1 MTLQKRTKFVVLA
14 VLDGWGI
21 APPGPG
27 NAVTLAKTPN
37 MDRYWASYPHAQL
50 EASGEAVGLP
60 RGDAGNTETGH
71 LNLGAGRIV
80 YQDLE
85 RINMAIADG
94 SFFNNSVFLGAF
106 EHAKKNNTNVHLM
119 GLIGAG
125 GVHSN
130 IGHLVALIQLAK
142 KQNFTN
148 VYLHLFTDGR
158 DSPPTASLTYINQLR
173 EVMKKEGLGT
183 IASIMGR
190 FWAMDRDR
198 RWDRTAKAYFALTAG
213 KGQYVKT
220 PEEAIELSYDEG
232 KTDEFIEPFLMT
244 DREGLPIT
252 TIKDNDSCIFF
263 NFRIDRP
270 RQLTSAFLVKDFR
283 EESMALEFDPY
294 LERYEKTHIPSKVA
308 VHQKLFERGKP
319 LQNLY
324 FATMTEYSKSLIEA
338 GTKVALPPE
347 KVEMPLGQAI
357 SDANLRQLRMAESE
371 KERFV
376 TFYFNG
382 QFESPFPGEE
392 RLITP
397 SPAVRTYDAKPE
409 MSAYEQTENLLA
421 KLQDGNDYAFVLIN
435 FANPDM
441 VGHTGN
447 IGPAVKACEV
457 VDECVGKIANFI
469 SAYGGTLVLV
479 ADHGNVEEMVNARTG
494 EIDTE
499 HSANTVPFIVISREF
514 LGKSQTLPS
523 GILADVAPTILALL
537 GIPKSKN
544 MTGRNL
550 LEELFKYK

>member
-1 MTLQKRTKFVVLA
+1 MPQDRTKFVVLM

-37 MDRYWASYPHAQL
+37 MDRLWASYPHTQL
-50 EASGEAVGLP
+50 EASSEAVGLP

-94 SFFNNSVFLGAF
+94 SFFTNKVFLDAF
-106 EHAKKNNTNVHLM
+106 EHAKKNNSNLHLM
-119 GLIGAG
+119 GLVGAG

-130 IGHLVALIQLAK
+130 LGHIIALIQLAK
-142 KQNFTN
+142 KQNFRN
-148 VYLHLFTDGR
+148 VFLHLFTDGR

-173 EVMKKEGLGT
+173 DVIKREGVGT

-190 FWAMDRDR
+190 YWAMDRDR

-213 KGQYVKT
+213 QGQLIKT
-220 PEEAIELSYDEG
+220 PEEGIEMSYSQG
-232 KTDEFIEPFLMT
+232 KTDEFIEPCLIS
-244 DREGLPIT
+244 DREGKPLT
-252 TIKDNDSCIFF
+252 TIKSNDACIFF

-283 EESMALEFDPY
+283 EESLALEFDPY
-294 LERYEKTHIPSKVA
+294 LEKYEKTHIPSKA
-308 VHQKLFERGKP
+308 ADHQKLFDRGVP
-319 LQNLY
+319 LENLY
-324 FATMTEYSKSLIEA
+324 FATMTEYSKSLVQA
-338 GTKVALPPE
+338 GTKVASPPE
-347 KVEMPLGQAI
+347 KVVMPLGQI
-357 SDANLRQLRMAESE
+357 LSDANLRQLRMAESE

-382 QFESPFPGEE
+382 QYESPFPGEE
-392 RLITP
+392 RIITP
-397 SPAVRTYDAKPE
+397 SPAISTYDRKPE
-409 MSAYEQTENLLA
+409 MSAYEQTEKLLA
-421 KLQDGNDYAFVLIN
+421 KLQSGGNYAFVLIN
-435 FANPDM
+435 YANPDM

-457 VDECVGKIANFI
+457 VDECVGKIANYV
-469 SAYGGTLVLV
+469 SAYGGTLLII
-479 ADHGNVEEMVNARTG
+479 ADHGNVEEMINAHTG

-499 HSANTVPFIVISREF
+499 HSTNPVPFIAVSKEF
-514 LGKSQTLPS
+514 LGRSQSLPS
-523 GILADVAPTILALL
+523 GILADIAPTILGLL
-537 GIPKSKN
+537 KLPKPRI

-550 LEELFKYK
+550 LKDLYK